1 MGTTALV
8 SVEEYLRTSYT
19 DGDREYLDGLVVE
32 RNVGETWHSR
42 VQGLI
47 GAWLMVHYP
56 QFWSGPECR
65 VRISSSR
72 YRIPDITVVTGKRPA
87 KYGHGPLMTPPFLVI
102 EVLSPDDRPGD
113 MQKKIADYRAC
124 GVSYIWV
131 ADPIAGTGEIYTATG
146 NYAASDGVLR
156 TENPVIEVPLAALLE
171 GEPES

>member
-8 SVEEYLRTSYT
+8 SVEEYLRTSYS
-19 DGDREYLDGLVVE
+19 DGDREYLDGIVVE

-65 VRISSSR
+65 LRIRASR
-72 YRIPDITVVTGKRPA
+72 YRIPDITLVTGKWPPKR
-87 KYGHGPLMTPPFLVI
+87 GPLMEPPFLVI

-113 MQKKIADYRAC
+113 MREKIADYRGC
-124 GVSYIWV
+124 GVSYTWIV
-131 ADPIAGTGEIYTATG
+131 DPVAGTGEIYTATA
-146 NYAASDGVLR
+146 NFTTSDGVLR
-156 TENPVIEVPLAALLE
+156 TENPVIEVPLAALLKN
-171 GEPES
+171 EPES